1 MAFGLSR
8 PVLLAAVFAATAA
21 AAIAGAAVRGESR
34 DNPREV
40 ACAAAEWPM
49 IPAECLEGG
58 DGDVRVI
65 DGDLRAAEAEY
76 DAEEDELR
84 FRFEAAF
91 SG

>member
-1 MAFGLSR
+1 MAFGFNR

-34 DNPREV
+34 DNPLEMV
-40 ACAAAEWPM
+40 CAAADWPM

-58 DGDVRVI
+58 DGAFRYI
-65 DGDLRAAEAEY
+65 DADLRAAEAEY
-76 DAEEDELR
+76 DAEEEELR